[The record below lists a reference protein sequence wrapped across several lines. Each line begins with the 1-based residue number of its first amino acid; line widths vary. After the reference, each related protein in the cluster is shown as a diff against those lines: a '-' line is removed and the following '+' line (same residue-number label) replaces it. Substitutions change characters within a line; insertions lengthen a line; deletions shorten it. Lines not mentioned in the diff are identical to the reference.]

1 MTGRPWK
8 NLLWSPDPRFC
19 AHGRVSGA
27 GPPFEWTSSLLPHL
41 LVCVCVLSPVP
52 YLLLLLPFG
61 LCFTSSGIL
70 LASLLLAFSPSSHD
84 WVSCLSFRIPDLPFS
99 LSTLLPGSSGL
110 HRDAVWPRS
119 RGRVHHGLQLP
130 VVRAAG
136 LCHCPVQLRQ
146 QAGLR
151 VAAASCPLGLP
162 SLEWSCPPAC
172 LWSSPTDPLYIG
184 PLPGEP
190 LARWAPGLSHPGTGS
205 SAFAAEAEEW
215 GACGDQRKSFLCP
228 HSRVS
233 ILLQSCLPSG
243 AASSAG
249 EVGRGGGERK
259 HKAGLPRPSVHSA
272 RSQMTMG
279 PQQCGAR

>member
-1 MTGRPWK
+1 MGFSPFSPACRGQSLRTWVIRLVKYFLILMTGKPWK

-41 LVCVCVLSPVP
+41 LVCICVLSPVP
-52 YLLLLLPFG
+52 SLLPLLPFG

-70 LASLLLAFSPSSHD
+70 LASLLLAFSLPSHD
-84 WVSCLSFRIPDLPFS
+84 LGVCLSFHIPVLPFS
-99 LSTLLPGSSGL
+99 LSILLPGSSGL

-130 VVRAAG
+130 VVCAAG

-162 SLEWSCPPAC
+162 SLEWSRPPAC
-172 LWSSPTDPLYIG
+172 
-184 PLPGEP
+184 
-190 LARWAPGLSHPGTGS
+190 
-205 SAFAAEAEEW
+205 
-215 GACGDQRKSFLCP
+215 
-228 HSRVS
+228 
-233 ILLQSCLPSG
+233 G
-243 AASSAG
+243 AA
-249 EVGRGGGERK
+249 
-259 HKAGLPRPSVHSA
+259 PP
-272 RSQMTMG
+272 T
-279 PQQCGAR
+279 PCT